1 MSFQGENPEKQQQK
15 SSSSYIKHGMQSL
28 GKVPSARRPPANLP
42 SLKSEHS
49 GTDAAVPLVP
59 PGAQG
64 WGKQDTTTS
73 STSSTSQQTPTSTTV
88 ISQNSSTTTIPS
100 NHHPSS
106 PPQMSAH
113 QAAIALPVTNPIPHT
128 HKQVIFFN

>member
-1 MSFQGENPEKQQQK
+1 
-15 SSSSYIKHGMQSL
+15 MQSL

-64 WGKQDTTTS
+64 WGKQESTPTSVTT
-73 STSSTSQQTPTSTTV
+73 TSQQTPTTTTAT
-88 ISQNSSTTTIPS
+88 SQNSTTIPS
-100 NHHPSS
+100 NQALS
-106 PPQMSAH
+106 PPQLSAH
-113 QAAIALPVTNPIPHT
+113 QAAIALPVTNPVPHT
-128 HKQVIFFN
+128 HKQVKDVP